1 MTQAL
6 KLLNLFLISLVP
18 LGFLNFSNSP
28 FAGGKFII
36 LQALMGIGLFTVA
49 LMQIKANKITIY
61 ESFNSKPFLIGCLT
75 FGILSLFTY
84 FSLTPQIS
92 LHGTL
97 DRYMGLYTFSLLFC
111 IFSLNRLFLAP
122 EQKSEIKQHVF
133 SVFNITTLLIAIYGI
148 AQFFGFDPLFEA
160 FNANIFHG
168 RIFSLSGNPSYL
180 GQLMCISS
188 LYNLQKYNREK
199 NKTHLK
205 FLIPQLAALLLSQTR
220 TSILGF
226 LFGALIIYR
235 KHLKKYILI
244 CLAIFLLSLSI
255 GHQKILNSNSL
266 QSRFQIWSSTIELI
280 KERPIGY
287 GIENIQTFFP
297 LKQTSQF
304 NILEDNIYKTA
315 DKIHNQT
322 LSVIYSTGPLGL
334 LLYVAIII
342 FLIKTYKKNP
352 YTNLIILTNIFQHQL
367 SFYDLPTLTIST
379 ILISLTQTKAIKPI
393 QISKWNPIFLIILSL
408 FTLNNTRISIES
420 HHHYKQ
426 YQVKFNYNYEQA
438 QKHLQQALLLQPHSS
453 KLWLELGYS
462 NLEHRLTTY
471 ENLNRIEFPAPQSK
485 IWLAKAISE
494 QNPSLANQIF
504 EDLHKI
510 NIQNPIWLLELITH
524 QQKYNHPE
532 YQDNLKKFQDLTP
545 HIWKKTLSPKAQTF
559 IDNFPQFYKFQNL

>member
-49 LMQIKANKITIY
+49 FMQIKANKITIY
-61 ESFNSKPFLIGCLT
+61 ESFNSKPFIIGCLT

-111 IFSLNRLFLAP
+111 IFSLNRLFLTP

-133 SVFNITTLLIAIYGI
+133 SVFNITALLIAIYGI
-148 AQFFGFDPLFEA
+148 AQFLGFDPLFDA

-188 LYNLQKYNREK
+188 LYNLQKYNRKK

-235 KHLKKYILI
+235 KQLKKYLLI
-244 CLAIFLLSLSI
+244 SLAIFLLSLGI

-304 NILEDNIYKTA
+304 NILEDNIYNSLQNSQPYP
-315 DKIHNQT
+315 II
-322 LSVIYSTGPLGL
+322 IYSTGLLGL

-342 FLIKTYKKNP
+342 FLIKTYKDNP

-379 ILISLTQTKAIKPI
+379 ILISLTQTKSIKPI
-393 QISKWNPIFLIILSL
+393 QISKWTPIFFIILSL

-420 HHHYKQ
+420 QHHYKQ
-426 YQVKFNYNYEQA
+426 YQIKFNYNYEQA
-438 QKHLQQALLLQPHSS
+438 QKHLQ
-453 KLWLELGYS
+453 KLY
-462 NLEHRLTTY
+462 Y
-471 ENLNRIEFPAPQSK
+471 F
-485 IWLAKAISE
+485 
-494 QNPSLANQIF
+494 
-504 EDLHKI
+504 
-510 NIQNPIWLLELITH
+510 
-524 QQKYNHPE
+524 NHIPP
-532 YQDNLKKFQDLTP
+532 NCG
-545 HIWKKTLSPKAQTF
+545 
-559 IDNFPQFYKFQNL
+559 